1 VPQVTDGG
9 SVVQP
14 IVGFHAVSQTPLG
27 GGATQVTVQTGT
39 VEQAIEAASQ
49 AVKPI
54 PGAPAIANLPANAT
68 PGSMYSFPSQ
78 PAVIYVYGFDNIWR
92 ALLLVA
98 VT

>member
-1 VPQVTDGG
+1 MPQVTDGG
-9 SVVQP
+9 TFVQP

-27 GGATQVTVQTGT
+27 GGTTAVTVQSGT

-54 PGAPAIANLPANAT
+54 PGAPSIANLPTNAV

-78 PAVIYVYGFDNIWR
+78 PDVIYVYGFDNRWR
-92 ALLLVA
+92 ALLLVQ
-98 VT
+98 VG